1 MIRSIWKPPLADVA
15 VFQAMFSNN
24 KNLAIVLFYDSLI
37 FPSFVK
43 NTFLVYNGKRFVNLL
58 ILEHMV
64 GFKFS
69 RFIKN

>member
-1 MIRSIWKPPLADVA
+1 MIRSIWKPPLADVS
-15 VFQAMFSNN
+15 VFQAMFCNN
-24 KNLAIVLFYDSLI
+24 KNLAIVLFCNSLI

-69 RFIKN
+69 RFVKN